1 MFPGGPNETPVLP
14 CHLFVRTPRRATV
27 KRWHIPTVLVL
38 IVLALAAGAVVWV
51 ANTRGGTDET
61 GRSRDRSQAVAAV
74 EVARVETGSIRDER
88 LFTGTL
94 EASAR
99 FVVAAK
105 VGGLVERM
113 PADLGDRVERGSV
126 VAEIDDSEL
135 VQAVAQA
142 QAEVA
147 VRQAELARARSDQ
160 ALAQR
165 EFDRS
170 GQLRERG
177 IAAEA
182 ALDEVNARLESTK
195 ASVQLAVAQVSRAQ
209 AALELAEIAARY
221 AFVRAEWSNGA
232 EYGSVSERYQDV
244 GNTVSPGDAMVAV
257 VKLDP
262 LKAVIFVTERDYA
275 GLSIGQRAALF
286 TDAMPDQPFEAV
298 IERIAPVF
306 RESSRQAQI
315 ELRVNNP
322 DQVLKPGMF
331 ARVRVVVRE
340 EPQAIKLPVAALTRR
355 DGGQVV
361 FVLSEDRQTV
371 RMEAVQIGIT
381 QGESVQVLSPP
392 LSGEVVIL
400 GQQFLNDGSRVRV
413 VDANG
418 SLSQGGSR

>member
-1 MFPGGPNETPVLP
+1 M
-14 CHLFVRTPRRATV
+14 

-38 IVLALAAGAVVWV
+38 VVLSSAAAAVVWV
-51 ANTRGGTDET
+51 VNTRDTSDAPGATGTRT
-61 GRSRDRSQAVAAV
+61 QAVAAV
-74 EVARVETGSIRDER
+74 EVARIDTGPLRDER

-99 FVVAAK
+99 FIVAAK

-113 PADLGDRVERGSV
+113 PVDLGDRVKRGSV

-147 VRQAELARARSDQ
+147 VREAELARAKSDQ

-195 ASVQLAVAQVSRAQ
+195 ASVQLAAAQVSRAQ
-209 AALELAEIAARY
+209 AALELARISAGY
-221 AFVRAEWSNGA
+221 TLVRAEWSNGA
-232 EYGSVSERYQDV
+232 ELGSVSERYQDV
-244 GNTVSPGDAMVAV
+244 GNTVSPGDAILAV

-275 GLSIGQRAALF
+275 GLSIGQRATLI
-286 TDAMPDQPFEAV
+286 TDALPDQPFEAV

-315 ELRVNNP
+315 ELRVDNP
-322 DQVLKPGMF
+322 EEVLKPGMF
-331 ARVRVVVRE
+331 ARVRVVVRQE
-340 EPQAIKLPVAALTRR
+340 LDALKLPVAALTRR

-361 FVLSEDRQTV
+361 FVLNEDRQTV
-371 RMEAVQIGIT
+371 HMQPVEIGIT
-381 QGESVQVLSPP
+381 QGEIVQVISPP

-413 VDANG
+413 VEATG
-418 SLSQGGSR
+418 PSLQGVAR